1 MSEKKSKE
9 QGEDKPDILIGYLSI
24 AELSKDLFR
33 GGLLLV
39 DLKGKPQDFRC
50 TSVIKPNAIQRAL
63 YGGTL
68 AGHMALNLCG
78 LPLLNAL
85 QKKPTLLVAS
95 NPDLLVLRGEIEIP
109 MLWLRRQEAV
119 LPSSQSSG
127 HEYELVASDAGLFD
141 TVLASCA
148 AGYGQD
154 LGAAV
159 DGIRQIGH
167 SIDPLEPFSR
177 VESALKLVQDK
188 AGTR

>member
-1 MSEKKSKE
+1 MSEKKRQE
-9 QGEDKPDILIGYLSI
+9 QGEVNPDILIGYMSI
-24 AELSKDLFR
+24 TELSKDLFR

-39 DLKGKPQDFRC
+39 DLKGMPQDFRC

-68 AGHMALNLCG
+68 AGHMVLNLCG
-78 LPLLNAL
+78 LPLLNAI
-85 QKKPTLLVAS
+85 QKKPDLLVAD
-95 NPDLLVLRGEIEIP
+95 NADLLVLRGEIEIP
-109 MLWLRRQEAV
+109 MLWLRRQGAV

-127 HEYELVASDAGLFD
+127 QEYELVASDAGLFD
-141 TVLASCA
+141 TVLVSCA

-159 DGIRQIGH
+159 EWIRQIGH
-167 SIDPLEPFSR
+167 LIDPLEPFNR

>member
-1 MSEKKSKE
+1 MSENKSQK
-9 QGEDKPDILIGYLSI
+9 QGEDKPEFLIGYLSI
-24 AELSKDLFR
+24 TELSKDLFR
-33 GGLLLV
+33 GGLLLI
-39 DLKGKPQDFRC
+39 DLKGRPQDFRC

-78 LPLLNAL
+78 QPLLNAL
-85 QKKPTLLVAS
+85 QKKPGLLVAD
-95 NPDLLVLRGEIEIP
+95 NPDLLVLRGEIEMP
-109 MLWLRRQEAV
+109 MLWLRRQGAV

-127 HEYELVASDAGLFD
+127 QECELVASDAGLFD

-148 AGYGQD
+148 DGFGQD

-159 DGIRQIGH
+159 KWIGQIGH
-167 SIDPLEPFSR
+167 LIDPLEPFNR